1 MNSVAP
7 RFATSFN
14 TPSPLL
20 RRALLTDATLSAIA
34 GIALVLAAGPVGAF
48 LELPAVAL
56 RIAGLIFI
64 PFAAFA
70 GWLGSR
76 TRVRRTLVFVV
87 IVLNALWAV
96 DSVLLLLAGWVE
108 TTPLG
113 EWFVIGHALIIG
125 AIAEVEFLGLRRST
139 LVESYARH

>member
-1 MNSVAP
+1 MNTVAS
-7 RFATSFN
+7 RLTMSFN

-34 GIALVLAAGPVGAF
+34 GIALVLAAGPLATF
-48 LELPAVAL
+48 LELPEAAL
-56 RIAGLIFI
+56 RIAGVIFI

-70 GWLGSR
+70 GWLGTR
-76 TRVRRTLVFVV
+76 ARVRRTLVFVV

-96 DSVLLLLAGWVE
+96 DSVLLLLTRWVE
-108 TTPLG
+108 TKPLG
-113 EWFVIGHALIIG
+113 EWFVIGHALII
-125 AIAEVEFLGLRRST
+125 AVIAEMEFLGLRRST